1 MSYCIWTSLSLKIRI
16 AVVSLRWFLFH
27 KKISNIEN
35 LSINFRRFVAF
46 IHFGLQAIPERPHPL
61 QEWLPEMDKAI
72 AFIRGQFH
80 NGDAMG
86 SICILYFIP
95 FSSKKKKLYI
105 LKTCFFFSEFV
116 LFRREINLESV
127 LTRAREHVSRENMMV
142 CLWIKATRSFIE
154 AGAIF
159 PTRSLLVDNEFWFT
173 LTRHKI
179 SWLLDITS
187 VVFRLEVGSGARR
200 CRNVN
205 LGIMFLLHDIVSA
218 STIISNFK

>member
-16 AVVSLRWFLFH
+16 AVVLLRWFLFH

-35 LSINFRRFVAF
+35 LSINFSRFVAF
-46 IHFGLQAIPERPHPL
+46 IHFGLQAIPESPHPL

-72 AFIRGQFH
+72 AFIWGQFH

-95 FSSKKKKLYI
+95 FSNKKKKALY
-105 LKTCFFFSEFV
+105 LKDLFFFSEFV

-218 STIISNFK
+218 STIISNF

>member
-1 MSYCIWTSLSLKIRI
+1 MSYCIWTSLSLKIRM

-35 LSINFRRFVAF
+35 LSINFSRFVAF

-72 AFIRGQFH
+72 AFIWGQFH

-95 FSSKKKKLYI
+95 FSNKKKKLYI
-105 LKTCFFFSEFV
+105 LKTCFFSEFV

-159 PTRSLLVDNEFWFT
+159 PTRSLVVDNEFWFT

-205 LGIMFLLHDIVSA
+205 LGIMFLLHDIVST
-218 STIISNFK
+218 STIISNF

>member
-1 MSYCIWTSLSLKIRI
+1 MPWGVSAFCISYRSQ
-16 AVVSLRWFLFH
+16 V
-27 KKISNIEN
+27 
-35 LSINFRRFVAF
+35 
-46 IHFGLQAIPERPHPL
+46 
-61 QEWLPEMDKAI
+61 
-72 AFIRGQFH
+72 
-80 NGDAMG
+80 
-86 SICILYFIP
+86 
-95 FSSKKKKLYI
+95 KKKKLYI

>member
-1 MSYCIWTSLSLKIRI
+1 MSYCIRTSLSLKIRI

-35 LSINFRRFVAF
+35 LSINFSRFVAF

-72 AFIRGQFH
+72 AFIWGQFR

-105 LKTCFFFSEFV
+105 LKTCFFSEFV

-159 PTRSLLVDNEFWFT
+159 PTRSLVVDNEFWFT

-218 STIISNFK
+218 STIISNF

>member
-1 MSYCIWTSLSLKIRI
+1 M
-16 AVVSLRWFLFH
+16 
-27 KKISNIEN
+27 
-35 LSINFRRFVAF
+35 
-46 IHFGLQAIPERPHPL
+46 
-61 QEWLPEMDKAI
+61 
-72 AFIRGQFH
+72 
-80 NGDAMG
+80 
-86 SICILYFIP
+86 
-95 FSSKKKKLYI
+95 
-105 LKTCFFFSEFV
+105 
-116 LFRREINLESV
+116 FRREINLESV

-142 CLWIKATRSFIE
+142 CLCKATRSFIE

-218 STIISNFK
+218 STIISNF

>member
-35 LSINFRRFVAF
+35 LSINFSRFVAF
-46 IHFGLQAIPERPHPL
+46 IHFGPRAIPERPHPL

-72 AFIRGQFH
+72 AFIWGQFH

-105 LKTCFFFSEFV
+105 LKTCFFSEFV
-116 LFRREINLESV
+116 LCRREINLESV

-142 CLWIKATRSFIE
+142 CLWIKATRSFLE

-159 PTRSLLVDNEFWFT
+159 PTRSLVVDNEFWFT

-205 LGIMFLLHDIVSA
+205 LGIMFVLHDIVSA
-218 STIISNFK
+218 STIISNF